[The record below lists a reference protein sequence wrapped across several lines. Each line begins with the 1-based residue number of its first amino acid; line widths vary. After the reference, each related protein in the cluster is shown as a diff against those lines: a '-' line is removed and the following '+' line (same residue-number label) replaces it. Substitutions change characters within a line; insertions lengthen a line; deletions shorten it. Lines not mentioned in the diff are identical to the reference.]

1 MLGIYHQCNNVQMFC
16 ELLKKRQLC
25 TPWISLLEQKN
36 HLHTYPP
43 QSCYYRATGE
53 GGSLI
58 CWSRLWYGPIPNT
71 ALASDLNSV
80 PSRNKEK
87 IIKGNCETWR
97 GTWTHPHL
105 PNRSD
110 HKTIHGKSKL
120 DSLFYCIHQLKGK
133 YCSRLPCHSP
143 KNYLLQNE
151 PLGSLVKFTVIGDSE
166 ERWRLPTVWGITSF
180 T

>member
-1 MLGIYHQCNNVQMFC
+1 MCRCFWVV
-16 ELLKKRQLC
+16 KKD
-25 TPWISLLEQKN
+25 SFALLEFHCWN
-36 HLHTYPP
+36 RRTIFTHTHHSRVTTVQQERGAPSFP
-43 QSCYYRATGE
+43 GHDCGAGLF
-53 GGSLI
+53 LI
-58 CWSRLWYGPIPNT
+58 
-71 ALASDLNSV
+71 ASDLNSV

-97 GTWTHPHL
+97 GTWTHTHL

-120 DSLFYCIHQLKGK
+120 DSLLYCIHQFKGK
-133 YCSRLPCHSP
+133 YCFRLPCHSP

-166 ERWRLPTVWGITSF
+166 ERWRLPTVWRITSF
-180 T
+180 I